1 MIWVTWR
8 QHRTQAIACAAIF
21 CLLAIVGVT
30 TGISMRSTFS
40 SDGLTTCLA
49 RSGGA
54 DCQAAIAS
62 FLRKFSTGVTAAMAL
77 PLLAIPVFLGA
88 ITGPLLLGREL
99 EQGTWRLAWSQTV
112 PRARWLV
119 TKLVL
124 VTGGLVVFG
133 AAVSLLTGWLLG
145 PLDQVSGRLQLPV
158 GFDAQGVVFTCS
170 LLSSFGLGV
179 LAGLLLRNT
188 VGAMVVTYVAWEVV
202 SVPVLL
208 MSTGT
213 LHIPGPAT
221 MRLPCRNG
229 CPGASTSSV
238 FPVTGHLG
246 DQVLSLTRS
255 GGELSVSYLPA
266 SRFWPMQFIVGG
278 WYLAVAAT
286 AVAAAIWLLNRR
298 TT

>member
-21 CLLAIVGVT
+21 CLLAIVAIPIGLW
-30 TGISMRSTFS
+30 MRSTFS
-40 SDGLTTCLA
+40 SDGLTACLA

-54 DCQAAIAS
+54 DCQGAIAS
-62 FLRKFSTGVTAAMAL
+62 FTHKFSSGLTAGMSVSM
-77 PLLAIPVFLGA
+77 LAIPAFLGA
-88 ITGPLLLGREL
+88 IMGPLLLGREL

-112 PRARWLV
+112 PRTRWLV
-119 TKLVL
+119 IKLVL

-133 AAVSLLTGWLLG
+133 AAMSLMAGWFLG
-145 PLDQVSGRLQLPV
+145 PLDQVSGRLQ
-158 GFDAQGVVFTCS
+158 FESNAQGVVFTCS
-170 LLSSFGLGV
+170 LLCSFGLGV

-188 VGAMVVTYVAWEVV
+188 IGAMVVTYIAWEII
-202 SVPVLL
+202 SLPVLL
-208 MSTGT
+208 TSIGP
-213 LHIPGPAT
+213 LRIPGPAT
-221 MRLPCRNG
+221 MRVPCPNG
-229 CPGASTSSV
+229 CPGASTGAV

-246 DQVLSLTRS
+246 DQVLTLTRS
-255 GGELSVSYLPA
+255 GGELIVTYVPA
-266 SRFWPMQFIVGG
+266 SRFWPMQFIAGG